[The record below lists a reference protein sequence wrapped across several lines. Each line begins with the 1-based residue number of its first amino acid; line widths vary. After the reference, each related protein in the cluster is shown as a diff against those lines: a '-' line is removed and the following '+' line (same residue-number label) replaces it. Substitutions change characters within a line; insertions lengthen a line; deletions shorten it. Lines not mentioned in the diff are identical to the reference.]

1 MNELTGIYWIK
12 NETPYLPEWVE
23 FHLMQGF
30 DHFIFYD
37 NGSTDG
43 LLYVMDPYIKSG
55 IVEIRYYPNP
65 LHPPARSGPPGSKNF
80 WVMDYCIEEQR
91 GKSKW
96 IHFHAVDEFTFMR
109 DGSSI
114 VEFLKE
120 FENIGALAVE
130 WELFNSSNHDK
141 RPPGLTIE
149 NFTMAYPDPNHHVK
163 TIIMPDKA
171 VSTIGNP
178 HNFLLNNGLTS
189 VMEDHVPLFG
199 PWNYTGPKF
208 NKIKNH
214 HYVTRSKQEFDEKNN
229 KGLLDHA
236 HTENVPRTMHFQQ
249 EWENG
254 NNNPDIYECTDLL
267 KYVDPVRQAIAKRYH
282 GQQHRLQ
289 GVNC

>member
-1 MNELTGIYWIK
+1 MHELTGIYWIK

-23 FHLMQGF
+23 FHLLQGF

-55 IVEIRYYPNP
+55 IVEIRYYPYP
-65 LHPPARSGPPGSKNF
+65 LPPARSGPPGSKNF

-114 VEFLKE
+114 VDFLPV
-120 FENIGALAVE
+120 FEHAGALSIE
-130 WELFNSSNHDK
+130 WELFNSNGHIK
-141 RPPGLTIE
+141 RPAGLTIE
-149 NFTMAYPDPNHHVK
+149 NFTTAYPDPNHHVK

-171 VSTIGNP
+171 YSTMGNP
-178 HNFLLNNGLTS
+178 HNFQMLPGYES
-189 VMEDHVPLFG
+189 KMEDGTPIPG
-199 PWNYTGPKF
+199 PWSPGGNRF
-208 NKIKNH
+208 NIIKNH
-214 HYVTRSKQEFDEKNN
+214 HYVTRSKEEFDAKNN

-236 HTENVPRTMHFQQ
+236 HTENVPRSMHFQQ
-249 EWENG
+249 EWDNG
-254 NNNPDIYECTDLL
+254 NNNPEIYVCNDLL
-267 KYVDPVRQAIAKRYH
+267 KYVGPVREAIAKRYY
-282 GQQHRLQ
+282 GQEHRLA
-289 GVNC
+289 GVNH